1 MTHMKGT
8 STLSSA
14 ATAARGFF
22 SGAISQIH
30 DLHVED

>member
-14 ATAARGFF
+14 VAAARGFF
-22 SGAISQIH
+22 NGAISQIH